1 MLPDLTVIRAG
12 SAMDDLATWNEL
24 SRREQR
30 ILIKLFG
37 GGSLSG
43 ETQEDTADLR
53 QLGLIN
59 DAGLCPAGLKLFIS
73 AFNAQ
78 RDARRSALFG

>member
-1 MLPDLTVIRAG
+1 V
-12 SAMDDLATWNEL
+12 DDLAAWNEL

-37 GGSLSG
+37 GGSVSG
-43 ETQEDTADLR
+43 ESQEETVNLR
-53 QLGLIN
+53 RLGLIT
-59 DAGLCPAGLKLFIS
+59 DAGLSAAGLKLFIS

-78 RDARRSALFG
+78 RDARRSASFA

>member
-1 MLPDLTVIRAG
+1 V
-12 SAMDDLATWNEL
+12 DDLAAWNEL

-37 GGSLSG
+37 GGSVSG
-43 ETQEDTADLR
+43 ESQTETANLR

-59 DAGLCPAGLKLFIS
+59 DAGLSPAGLKLFIS

-78 RDARRSALFG
+78 RDARRSALFT